1 MEGSIGKKRHHP
13 LTLESLQDGFVR
25 DMITRPGSV
34 REGGARQPKA
44 DRDRPVSHDR
54 G

>member
-25 DMITRPGSV
+25 DMITRPRQRTGRGSATAK
-34 REGGARQPKA
+34 G
-44 DRDRPVSHDR
+44 
-54 G
+54 